1 MLSLAGFTP
10 SDRVLGIEEITDE
23 GGEPSLTWFAFR
35 CSMKPCRG
43 SQIGS
48 IAARPVSP
56 GLGLAGGH
64 QTIPLLLPSFKST
77 TLSSP
82 SGPRA
87 SSQTDDL
94 LCPLEISQNP
104 PYHVPAD
111 AWASSLQI
119 GKGEVAGEC
128 GDGRFNQRGLGA
140 ARALHLASPLL
151 ELAVSVLENEQ
162 NVTRTSSSL
171 RSRRCDL
178 PKTIVPIRFWSTTT
192 PSIRLE
198 EMALSIKA
206 CSRKTFSTWG
216 DCRVKSSCLPRASPR
231 SARYHVVVAG
241 NVSIPDANCRRVI
254 TTHCLRLGR
263 SGCRS
268 HPGGAEHQP
277 ARCRAPPVLPRA
289 SQTARDPYAPSALVG
304 SWHPLP
310 QGAQGERGLKNER
323 NSKVGSRFGP
333 TYRSAPPL
341 LAM

>member
-119 GKGEVAGEC
+119 RQPRHNTQGFAGSPEGKAFC
-128 GDGRFNQRGLGA
+128 LLG
-140 ARALHLASPLL
+140 
-151 ELAVSVLENEQ
+151 
-162 NVTRTSSSL
+162 T
-171 RSRRCDL
+171 
-178 PKTIVPIRFWSTTT
+178 
-192 PSIRLE
+192 
-198 EMALSIKA
+198 
-206 CSRKTFSTWG
+206 G
-216 DCRVKSSCLPRASPR
+216 
-231 SARYHVVVAG
+231 
-241 NVSIPDANCRRVI
+241 
-254 TTHCLRLGR
+254 
-263 SGCRS
+263 
-268 HPGGAEHQP
+268 PGGQMAK
-277 ARCRAPPVLPRA
+277 
-289 SQTARDPYAPSALVG
+289 
-304 SWHPLP
+304 
-310 QGAQGERGLKNER
+310 RGCKT
-323 NSKVGSRFGP
+323 SR
-333 TYRSAPPL
+333 
-341 LAM
+341 